1 MKQRELEKLL
11 QQMTLSEKIGQ
22 LVQLT
27 PQFFDQ
33 TGGEITGPLGELGM
47 DEQELYQIG
56 SVLGTHTK
64 EQVKEIQ
71 KRYLE
76 KSRLGIPL
84 IFMADVIHGYEIIFP
99 VPLALAS
106 SWQPEL
112 VEKMAELSA
121 LEASRAGI
129 HVTFSPMV
137 DLVRDARWGRVME
150 STGEDSYLNSC
161 YAESFVKGY
170 QGSVEELSQNS
181 ERIAACAKH
190 FVGYGAAE
198 GGRDYNT
205 VDLSD
210 WSIYQNYL
218 PSFKAA
224 IEAGARLVM
233 TSFNTIRGIPSTA
246 NKWLLK
252 EVLRKDLS
260 FNGLVISDWAAVEE
274 LINHGVA
281 LDKEEAAYKA
291 IEAGCDMDMM
301 SNCYISSLEHLVRTQ
316 KVSEE
321 LINKACLQVLM
332 LKNEL
337 GLFENPYRGLEREAE
352 WEKIDDCLREASRQ
366 IASQSLVLLKNEE
379 NILPLNNQDKIALVG
394 PFAESQDVLGAWSWI
409 GKKQEAVSFAQGLQN
424 TNLQLEIAG
433 TKDRLVFS
441 SEEYEQ
447 MLSVSKQADI
457 VIVAVG
463 ESSEESGE
471 ATSKGNIQLPASHEK
486 LICEVASLGK
496 KVIVVLFNGRPLVL
510 TNIVDKVDAIV
521 EVWFPGTEA
530 GSAIADVL
538 TGKVSPTGKLPVSF
552 PYAVGQ
558 VPIYYNELRTG
569 RPCTPENAD
578 QGYISKYLDLPNTP
592 LFPFGYGLTYGKVTV
607 DSVKLNNQ
615 KIKMDET
622 LKVAVQCKNHSNF
635 SVTET
640 IQLYVKDESSEVTLP
655 KKSLK
660 KFERIILESK
670 EELEIVF
677 ELTAEDLA
685 YCHSDLSWSSDSG
698 EFTLFVGLDSETGL
712 TDTFYLE

>member
-1 MKQRELEKLL
+1 MKQSELEKLL
-11 QQMTLSEKIGQ
+11 QQMTLPEKIGQ

-33 TGGEITGPLGELGM
+33 AGGEITGPLGELGM
-47 DEQELYQIG
+47 NEQELYQIG

-76 KSRLGIPL
+76 KNRLGIPL
-84 IFMADVIHGYEIIFP
+84 IFMADVIHGYETIFP

-252 EVLRKDLS
+252 EVLRKDLA
-260 FNGLVISDWAAVEE
+260 FDGLIISDWAAVEE
-274 LINHGVA
+274 LISHGVA
-281 LDKEEAAYKA
+281 ADKEEAAYKA

-321 LINKACLQVLM
+321 LIDKACLQVLT

-337 GLFENPYRGLEREAE
+337 GLFENPYRGLEKEAE
-352 WEKIDDCLREASRQ
+352 WEKIGDGLRSASRE
-366 IASQSLVLLKNEE
+366 IASQSMVLLKNEK
-379 NILPLNNQDKIALVG
+379 NVLPLNNQAKIALVG

-409 GKKQEAVSFAQGLQN
+409 GKKEEAVSLAQGLQETSLQVEIVG
-424 TNLQLEIAG
+424 TN
-433 TKDRLVFS
+433 DRLAFS
-441 SEEYEQ
+441 PEEYEQ
-447 MLSVSKQADI
+447 MFLAASQADT
-457 VIVAVG
+457 VIIAVG

-471 ATSKGNIQLPASHEK
+471 ATSKGNIQLPDSHEQ
-486 LICEVASLGK
+486 LINEIASLGK

-510 TNIVDKVDAIV
+510 TNIVDNVDAIV
-521 EVWFPGTEA
+521 EVWFPGSEA
-530 GSAIADVL
+530 GHAIADVL
-538 TGKVSPTGKLPVSF
+538 TGKVAPTAKLPMSF
-552 PYAVGQ
+552 PHAVGQ

-578 QGYISKYLDLPNTP
+578 QGYISKYLDLPNMP
-592 LFPFGYGLTYGKVTV
+592 LFPFGYGLTYGKITIE
-607 DSVKLNNQ
+607 SVKVNKQ
-615 KIKMDET
+615 KIKRDET
-622 LKVAVQCKNHSNF
+622 LKVAVQCRNHNDF

-640 IQLYVKDESSEVTLP
+640 IQLYIKDEVSEVALP
-655 KKSLK
+655 KESLK
-660 KFERIILESK
+660 KFERVTLEAKEESK
-670 EELEIVF
+670 VMF

-698 EFTLFVGLDSETGL
+698 EFTLFVGLDSESGL
-712 TDTFYLE
+712 VDRFYLE